1 MLRDVRR
8 LAILFVSSTVA
19 ACGGGS
25 PSPPVVTPPS
35 TPVTVTGAE
44 RIGWDQPAG
53 DAVELATIGYA
64 IYVDGTRSVAS
75 GVACAQNA
83 GATTFACT
91 AALPP
96 LTPGAHSLQVA
107 SFVNDGAL
115 LESTRSAALQV
126 TLVTTTADHAAD
138 AFAPRRAGDAPRT
151 PAVPRSETPSA
162 FARAAA
168 NTSGERQSDLVSDG
182 VVDPID
188 LGVAPDG
195 RLFVAERAGTVV
207 VIDEAAR
214 TREPVTDGGSELL
227 AIAIDPDFAR
237 THFVFAIYTERDR
250 GGASTF
256 ALARFREA
264 GGTLADR
271 VVLVDRVP
279 AAASARASLRFGADG
294 RLYAAFDGGG
304 NAGHDADSA
313 SFNGKVLRLNADGT
327 TPNDSRALS
336 PVIAID
342 VAAPAG
348 LAWPRGARNAWVVDR
363 RSGGSAQLR
372 ETGDGGR
379 AYRLPDGFTP
389 SSVATPGDERA
400 GDLLIGSAESGT
412 LLRVRFDAATLQ
424 PTDTEAVAIAN
435 VDSVRA
441 LGVAPGGATYV
452 AAATSV
458 WRIR

>member
-8 LAILFVSSTVA
+8 LAILFASSTVA
-19 ACGGGS
+19 ACGGGA

-35 TPVTVTGAE
+35 TPVTITGTE

-53 DAVELATIGYA
+53 DAVELATFGYA

-75 GVACAQNA
+75 GAACAPTA
-83 GATTFACT
+83 GTTGFACT

-126 TLVTTTADHAAD
+126 TLVTTTADRAAELL
-138 AFAPRRAGDAPRT
+138 APRRAGDATRM
-151 PAVPRSETPSA
+151 PAVQRSETPSA
-162 FARAAA
+162 FAKATTGA
-168 NTSGERQSDLVSDG
+168 SGERQSDLVSDG
-182 VVDPID
+182 LVDPID
-188 LGVAPDG
+188 LAFAPDG
-195 RLFVAERAGTVV
+195 RLFVAEHAGTVA
-207 VIDEAAR
+207 VIDGAAR
-214 TREPVTDGGSELL
+214 TREPITGDGSELL

-237 THFVFAIYTERDR
+237 THFVFAIYTEGDR
-250 GGASTF
+250 GHTSTF
-256 ALARFREA
+256 TLARFREA

-271 VVLVDRVP
+271 AVLLDRVP
-279 AAASARASLRFGADG
+279 TAVPARAALRFGADG
-294 RLYAAFDGGG
+294 RLYAGFDDGG
-304 NAGHDADSA
+304 NAGQPAGDT
-313 SFNGKVLRLNADGT
+313 SFNGTVLRLNADGT

-342 VAAPAG
+342 VAAPVG
-348 LAWPRGARNAWVVDR
+348 LAWPRGAQSAWVVDR

-372 ETGDGGR
+372 ETGGGGH

-389 SSVATPGDERA
+389 SSAVAAGGDGA
-400 GDLLIGSAESGT
+400 GDLLIGSAESAT
-412 LLRVRFDAATLQ
+412 LLRVRFDPATRQ
-424 PTDTEAVAIAN
+424 PTGTEAVAIAN
-435 VDSVRA
+435 VDGVRA
-441 LGVAPGGATYV
+441 LAVAPDGATCV
-452 AAATSV
+452 AAATGV